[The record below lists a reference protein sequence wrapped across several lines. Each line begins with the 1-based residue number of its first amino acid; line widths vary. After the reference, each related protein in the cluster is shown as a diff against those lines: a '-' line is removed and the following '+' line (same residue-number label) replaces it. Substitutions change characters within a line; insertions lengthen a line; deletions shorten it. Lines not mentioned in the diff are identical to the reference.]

1 MKVAISYVS
10 TDNAWENLE
19 QDCSHWD
26 FNRVRQ
32 ESQQEWNEWLGRID
46 VKGGSHDQQM
56 KFYTDLWHSLL
67 GRHKL
72 DEYNGEY
79 PDYTE
84 GTRVGGETNNIRFL
98 VRQVA

>member
-72 DEYNGEY
+72 DDYNGEY
-79 PDYTE
+79 PDYTD
-84 GTRVGGETNNIRFL
+84 GTRVGAQTKNIRFHCK
-98 VRQVA
+98 ATG